1 MEANVPPDLSWA
13 PPPPLTSRQT
23 SDHSHNRNLP
33 GLRSRSHRQA
43 DRLWGG
49 GGGLD
54 HEAVLLAIV
63 GHQDDVAVG
72 GPDEAGQPQV
82 VLGARG
88 RRLHRRNLVGLDAAE
103 LRSRVQHPDAAQ
115 QAGVHLRG
123 GRGQRSGQTSQKA
136 TKSKLNVIS

>member
-1 MEANVPPDLSWA
+1 MFLQTRAGFLLLLLPPDKL
-13 PPPPLTSRQT
+13 LTTLTTET
-23 SDHSHNRNLP
+23 SQDSGP
-33 GLRSRSHRQA
+33 GLT
-43 DRLWGG
+43 DRLTDSGGG

-115 QAGVHLRG
+115 QAGVHLRDG
-123 GRGQRSGQTSQKA
+123 GVRGQVKHLRKQQSP
-136 TKSKLNVIS
+136 N